1 MAISKIQRASV
12 SDEVYNQIINN
23 IANKEW
29 KPCSKIPS
37 EVELAEML
45 GVSRISVRNAIQRL
59 VGQGIL
65 ESKHGEGTF
74 VSDLSLEGFFNSMIP
89 LLSVQK
95 DQICELYEFR
105 RVLETGNIRLLADTV
120 TDDVIADL
128 ENNYKEMQNHFFEIK
143 SFVNIDIEFHS
154 IIARATGNAIIA
166 NIYNSI
172 REALYPNQL
181 IVQSTF
187 GTKGALKYHK
197 LILDAI
203 KNNNFAEAEKYMDDH
218 MKMTIKNIK
227 TEQQNIE

>member
-105 RVLETGNIRLLADTV
+105 RVLETGNIRLLADTI

-203 KNNNFAEAEKYMDDH
+203 KNNNFAEAEKYMDEH

-227 TEQQNIE
+227 TEQQKIE